1 MRVQD
6 LSLVIGQDVVRREI
20 IAHSTSYICRLW
32 PFEKYRGC
40 SIKTSDAP
48 PYKAT
53 SIPIRMQ
60 HTPLSISQKLASTT
74 PPVKLLISRNYV
86 VMDNGIVKVT
96 LTNPTGSVAGVSYNG
111 IDNVLETNFK
121 DTNRGYWDT
130 VWERPGDKDHTFDM
144 LLGTKFRVIAQ
155 DKNKVE
161 VSFTKTWNPSING
174 TANDLPL
181 NIDKRFVMLRGS
193 SGFYSYGIFEHLK
206 DWPSL
211 ILEEARIAIKLR
223 RTLFHYMAISDDMQ
237 RMMPT
242 DEDRSDGQ
250 VLDYKEAVRLTHP
263 SNPKLKGEVDDKY
276 QYSFENK
283 DIKVHGWVCN
293 TPHVGFWVI
302 TPSYEDRNGGPTK
315 LDLTSHA
322 GPTSLAVFFS
332 GHYAGPELGV
342 AIKNGE
348 SWKKVFGPVFFY
360 LNSDSGDNHPTLWED
375 AKRQMQEETAKWP
388 YDFPESVDYPHANQR
403 GTVRGQLFVRD
414 RYINNNPVY
423 AKSAYIGLALPGDV
437 GSWQYETKGY
447 QFWIQTDETGHF
459 SITDVRP
466 GTYNLYSWVPGIIGD
481 YKYNYDINVKQ
492 GSDINLGHLI
502 YDPPRNGPTLW
513 EIGIPDRTAA
523 EFFVPDPLP
532 GLTNQLFNNTTQKFR
547 QYGLWDRYTD
557 LYPYKDLV
565 YKVGASDYRKD
576 WFFAHVTRRTRSRNY
591 IPTTWQISFKLPSVD
606 PKGTYTLRIALASA
620 TYSHL
625 QGRINNP
632 SRPMP
637 HFETPSTG
645 RSNAIARHGI
655 HGLYWLFN
663 FQIQG
668 LQLQKGENTIFL
680 KQIKGGNPFY
690 GHQYDYIR
698 LEGPPQQN

>member
-1 MRVQD
+1 MMNTIGWKRQ
-6 LSLVIGQDVVRREI
+6 LQHLV
-20 IAHSTSYICRLW
+20 LW
-32 PFEKYRGC
+32 FFAIVFHLFLLVNGSR
-40 SIKTSDAP
+40 TDHF
-48 PYKAT
+48 
-53 SIPIRMQ
+53 R
-60 HTPLSISQKLASTT
+60 HTPLRNSQKLASTT
-74 PPVKLLISRNYV
+74 PPVKLLISSNYV
-86 VMDNGIVKVT
+86 VIDNGIVKVT
-96 LTNPTGSVAGVSYNG
+96 LTNPTGSIAGVSYNG
-111 IDNVLETNFK
+111 IDNVLETDFK

-161 VSFTKTWNPSING
+161 VSFTKTWNPSNNG
-174 TANDLPL
+174 ATHDLPL

-206 DWPSL
+206 GWPSL
-211 ILEEARIAIKLR
+211 ILEEARIAIKLK
-223 RTLFHYMAISDDMQ
+223 RTLFHYMAISDDIQ

-250 VLDYKEAVRLTHP
+250 ILDYREAVRLTNP

-342 AIKNGE
+342 KIKEGE
-348 SWKKVFGPVFFY
+348 PWKKVYGPVFFY

-375 AKRQMQEETAKWP
+375 AKRQMEEETAKWP
-388 YDFPESVDYPHANQR
+388 YDFPESIDYPHANGR
-403 GTVRGQLFVRD
+403 GTIRGQLFVRD
-414 RYINNNPVY
+414 RYINKNPVY
-423 AKSAYIGLALPGDV
+423 AKSAYIGLALPGNV

-447 QFWIQTDETGHF
+447 QFWTQTDETGHF
-459 SITDVRP
+459 NISGVRP

-481 YKYNYDINVKQ
+481 YKYHYDIIVKQ
-492 GSDINLGHLI
+492 GSDINLGNLI

-513 EIGIPDRTAA
+513 EIGIPDRSAG

-532 GLTNQLFNNTTQKFR
+532 GLTNQLFNNTTQKYR

-557 LYPYKDLV
+557 LYPNKDLV
-565 YKVGASDYRKD
+565 YKVGVSDYKKD
-576 WFFAHVTRRTRSRNY
+576 WFFAHVTRRTRSKNY

-606 PKGTYTLRIALASA
+606 PKGTYTLRVALASA

-625 QGRINNP
+625 EGRINNP
-632 SRPMP
+632 SRTMP
-637 HFETPSTG
+637 HFETPSIG

-668 LQLQKGENTIFL
+668 LQLKRGENTIYL

>member
-1 MRVQD
+1 MNKIGWKTQRRHVLWFCVIVFQ
-6 LSLVIGQDVVRREI
+6 LFLLVSGSRTDDF
-20 IAHSTSYICRLW
+20 SPNCR
-32 PFEKYRGC
+32 
-40 SIKTSDAP
+40 
-48 PYKAT
+48 
-53 SIPIRMQ
+53 

-74 PPVKLLISRNYV
+74 PVKLLISRNYV

-144 LLGTKFRVIAQ
+144 LLGTKFRVIAE

-206 DWPSL
+206 GWPSL

-481 YKYNYDINVKQ
+481 YKYNYHINVKQ